1 MWFKKSDA
9 ARFAKSHPPKIK
21 RPPETMV
28 DIRDLDIFGT
38 ISGVFNFRS
47 MMVDGITDVYQ
58 SNYIQI
64 RLSIRPMGDL
74 AQDALHIEH
83 FIWGT

>member
-1 MWFKKSDA
+1 
-9 ARFAKSHPPKIK
+9 
-21 RPPETMV
+21 
-28 DIRDLDIFGT
+28 
-38 ISGVFNFRS
+38 
-47 MMVDGITDVYQ
+47 MVDGITDVYQ